1 VAIYHGCSV
10 GERCVLHSGAVIG
23 ADGFGMAREKGRWIK
38 IPQVGAV
45 RIGNDVEIGANTS
58 VDRGALDDTIIE
70 DGVKIDNQVQ
80 IAHNCVIGAHTV
92 IAGCSG
98 ISGSVTIGR
107 NCMLG
112 GGVGMVGHI
121 SLCDN
126 VAISAYT
133 LVTKSITK
141 PGTYTAGMPFMP
153 HAQWLRNAVHL
164 RHLDRIARR
173 AGQEE
178 SPGEDRER
186 NDD

>member
-1 VAIYHGCSV
+1 
-10 GERCVLHSGAVIG
+10 
-23 ADGFGMAREKGRWIK
+23 M
-38 IPQVGAV
+38 
-45 RIGNDVEIGANTS
+45 
-58 VDRGALDDTIIE
+58 
-70 DGVKIDNQVQ
+70 
-80 IAHNCVIGAHTV
+80 IGAHTV

-121 SLCDN
+121 SVCDN
-126 VAISAYT
+126 VAVSAYT

-153 HAQWLRNAVHL
+153 HAQWLKNAVHL
-164 RHLDRIARR
+164 RRLDRIARR
-173 AGQEE
+173 VREEE